1 MVSTGS
7 ESGAF
12 DLETVDRLL
21 TTTRAVRKRLDLSR
35 AVPLEVVVECLNIA
49 IQAPTGSN
57 LQLWRWLIITEQ
69 ATRESLA
76 ELYRDIPPQAAP
88 TEPEPPPSAQQQ
100 RMLDSAHYLMAHLSE
115 VPVFV
120 VPCTGAVG
128 GAAGWAPSI
137 YPAVWNLI
145 LALRSRGLGSVITT
159 AHLFHRQ
166 QAAELLGI
174 PVGYAQACL
183 LPVAYYTGTDFK
195 PADRKPVEE
204 VCYVNRW
211 GNALPGR
218 AGADRG
224 GPTPL
229 A

>member
-1 MVSTGS
+1 MPPSGS
-7 ESGAF
+7 APSGF
-12 DLETVDRLL
+12 DLDTVDRLL
-21 TTTRAVRKRLDLSR
+21 TTTRAVRRRLDLSR
-35 AVPLEVVVECLNIA
+35 PVPLDVVVECLNIA

-57 LQLWRWLIITEQ
+57 LQLWRWLIITDQ
-69 ATRESLA
+69 STRESLA
-76 ELYRDIPPQAAP
+76 ELYRDIPPRAAP

-100 RMLDSAHYLMAHLSE
+100 RMLDSAHHLMAHLAE

-120 VPCTGAVG
+120 VPCTREVG

-137 YPAVWNLI
+137 YPAVWNFI

-159 AHLFHRQ
+159 AHLYHRQ

-174 PVGYAQACL
+174 PPGYAQACL
-183 LPVAYYTGTDFK
+183 LPVAYYIGTDFK
-195 PADRKPVEE
+195 PADRRPLEE

-211 GNALPGR
+211 GNALPG
-218 AGADRG
+218 AAVDDRG
-224 GPTPL
+224 PSPS